1 MVQKKFKR
9 TNFANY
15 SKLGV
20 RRKNKQKYRKGKGID
35 NKMKLNMKGHLRAV
49 RDGFRTEKKTRD
61 LVKGL
66 KPIQIFNVED
76 LKKITKD
83 SIGII
88 AKVGDKKRKE
98 IAEYAVENNIKL
110 SLNPK
115 VILVKIEKKMKI
127 SKEKQEKR
135 KTKII
140 EKDKKAKKEAE
151 KKAKKEAKE
160 EAKASKPEENKE
172 ETKEEKKTSISDK
185 KEGSEGK
192 KTEAKPKIAEA
203 KSKEGKKD
211 TLTNNY
217 GRGK

>member
-9 TNFANY
+9 TDFAKY

-49 RDGFRTEKKTRD
+49 RDGFRTAKKTRD

-76 LKKITKD
+76 LKKVGEGM
-83 SIGII
+83 IGII

-98 IAEYAVENNIKL
+98 IAEYAIEKNIKL
-110 SLNPK
+110 SLDPK
-115 VILVKIEKKMKI
+115 VILVKIEKKLKK

-160 EAKASKPEENKE
+160 EAKASKGE
-172 ETKEEKKTSISDK
+172 ETTKPISNNAQSKEAMEKTSSSDK
-185 KEGSEGK
+185 KPITDTKNKQKESK
-192 KTEAKPKIAEA
+192 KQIQ
-203 KSKEGKKD
+203 
-211 TLTNNY
+211 TNNY